1 MKKIMKKYLTGS
13 KALIVLWAVIS
24 MIIIAPSCV
33 KAQVTGDYYYDVL
46 EDGGISVYSYKGTE
60 TVLRIP
66 ETIDGYTVTV
76 VGSNILLE
84 NDTVE
89 EVVIPDTVK
98 IIKPQAFW
106 NKSGIKKI
114 ELGNSVEE
122 IGYQAFF
129 GCDSL
134 ESINIPDTCKSIG
147 SAAFF
152 RCSSLG
158 EIHIPASVEKL
169 GISYNLTKP
178 SNIFESAYNLK
189 SVTVDEN
196 NPRYTC
202 IDGVLYGKDDN
213 GNLIDLIFY
222 PFSKQDNIYEI
233 PDGIQYIAGSA
244 CASAKFEKVI
254 IPDSVKTISKDAFE
268 KCASL
273 TTVEGGK
280 GLKKIEYEAFGYCE
294 SLTAFELSDTL
305 TYIESGAFIGA
316 TSYVPVYP
324 AHLEKN
330 ESGDYVKGMSFSISG
345 NTDYEKAFECL
356 RLVNQER
363 SAQGL
368 TPLTMNETLMS
379 EAMQRA
385 AECAVNFDHYR
396 PDGTKCYTIAEEGGP
411 AVNAENIAANQRTAE
426 SVMESWMNSAGH
438 KANILG
444 STYNSVGIG
453 CVNHNGIIYWVQLFS
468 TDETTNE
475 ALKPENENDK
485 EFFIKYNSGGVALS
499 LFLNSDS
506 NISLTENDTKKLY
519 LCGKNAGWTSVSFVM
534 NGKYAEWQSSDTNV
548 VKADN
553 NGNITAVGA
562 GEATITASFGEM
574 FSGTVKVTVS
584 HLWNEEIVK
593 TIPGT
598 SIHVPADYRVI
609 EHSALYN
616 TIIRP
621 KYKTSVIPA
630 EPDSVEVYDTKYVW
644 VKPKYKTVK
653 HKKGTTDKYLLYKK
667 PVYSK
672 KKISAKQWT
681 YKHEEMYKY
690 VDALASETEGEYI
703 DLCECSCGK
712 IFTKDE
718 YEKHKKDGEDAY
730 SAAQASETIDE
741 YMNGP
746 YGKCGTVSEVTK
758 KTEASTVE
766 YKAAKIITK
775 KAWTEKLSYK
785 SPSYTRYG
793 ALKSGGLK
801 NSKYVKKYNKKS
813 WTEKRVIKDGYWK
826 KVKYN
831 KHKLQING
839 NKSYEIKVPTGSVE
853 TVSGNLLVEPAWNE
867 NVITNESTLE
877 TTPPKDVK
885 TGVICEKCGE
895 IKCLFCD
902 EIFNDRELFDKH
914 SCNSAS

>member
-33 KAQVTGDYYYDVL
+33 KAQVTGDYSYDVL
-46 EDGGISVYSYKGTE
+46 QDGGISVYRYKGTE

-98 IIKPQAFW
+98 IIKSQAFW

-152 RCSSLG
+152 RCSSL
-158 EIHIPASVEKL
+158 EE
-169 GISYNLTKP
+169 
-178 SNIFESAYNLK
+178 
-189 SVTVDEN
+189 
-196 NPRYTC
+196 
-202 IDGVLYGKDDN
+202 
-213 GNLIDLIFY
+213 
-222 PFSKQDNIYEI
+222 
-233 PDGIQYIAGSA
+233 
-244 CASAKFEKVI
+244 I
-254 IPDSVKTISKDAFE
+254 IPDSVETISKD
-268 KCASL
+268 
-273 TTVEGGK
+273 
-280 GLKKIEYEAFGYCE
+280 
-294 SLTAFELSDTL
+294 AFELSDTL

-330 ESGDYVKGMSFSISG
+330 DSGDYVKGMSFSISG
-345 NTDYEKAFECL
+345 NTDYKRAFECL

-411 AVNAENIAANQRTAE
+411 AVNAENIAANLRTAE

-475 ALKPENENDK
+475 AVKPENENDK
-485 EFFIKYNSGGVALS
+485 EFFIKYNSDGVALS
-499 LFLNSDS
+499 LFLNSNSD
-506 NISLTENDTKKLY
+506 ISLTENDTKKLY

-548 VKADN
+548 VKVDN

-574 FSGTVKVTVS
+574 FNGTVKVTVS

-598 SIHVPADYRVI
+598 SIHVSADYRVI
-609 EHSALYN
+609 EYSALYN

-630 EPDSVEVYDTKYVW
+630 EPDSV
-644 VKPKYKTVK
+644 
-653 HKKGTTDKYLLYKK
+653 
-667 PVYSK
+667 
-672 KKISAKQWT
+672 
-681 YKHEEMYKY
+681 
-690 VDALASETEGEYI
+690 
-703 DLCECSCGK
+703 
-712 IFTKDE
+712 
-718 YEKHKKDGEDAY
+718 
-730 SAAQASETIDE
+730 
-741 YMNGP
+741 
-746 YGKCGTVSEVTK
+746 
-758 KTEASTVE
+758 
-766 YKAAKIITK
+766 
-775 KAWTEKLSYK
+775 
-785 SPSYTRYG
+785 
-793 ALKSGGLK
+793 
-801 NSKYVKKYNKKS
+801 
-813 WTEKRVIKDGYWK
+813 
-826 KVKYN
+826 
-831 KHKLQING
+831 
-839 NKSYEIKVPTGSVE
+839 
-853 TVSGNLLVEPAWNE
+853 VSG
-867 NVITNESTLE
+867 S
-877 TTPPKDVK
+877 
-885 TGVICEKCGE
+885 G
-895 IKCLFCD
+895 F
-902 EIFNDRELFDKH
+902 
-914 SCNSAS
+914 

>member
-60 TVLRIP
+60 TVLHIP

-114 ELGNSVEE
+114 ELGNSVEK

-268 KCASL
+268 
-273 TTVEGGK
+273 
-280 GLKKIEYEAFGYCE
+280 
-294 SLTAFELSDTL
+294 
-305 TYIESGAFIGA
+305 
-316 TSYVPVYP
+316 
-324 AHLEKN
+324 
-330 ESGDYVKGMSFSISG
+330 
-345 NTDYEKAFECL
+345 CL

-475 ALKPENENDK
+475 ALKPENEND
-485 EFFIKYNSGGVALS
+485 
-499 LFLNSDS
+499 
-506 NISLTENDTKKLY
+506 
-519 LCGKNAGWTSVSFVM
+519 
-534 NGKYAEWQSSDTNV
+534 
-548 VKADN
+548 
-553 NGNITAVGA
+553 
-562 GEATITASFGEM
+562 
-574 FSGTVKVTVS
+574 TV
-584 HLWNEEIVK
+584 I
-593 TIPGT
+593 
-598 SIHVPADYRVI
+598 
-609 EHSALYN
+609 
-616 TIIRP
+616 
-621 KYKTSVIPA
+621 
-630 EPDSVEVYDTKYVW
+630 
-644 VKPKYKTVK
+644 
-653 HKKGTTDKYLLYKK
+653 
-667 PVYSK
+667 
-672 KKISAKQWT
+672 
-681 YKHEEMYKY
+681 
-690 VDALASETEGEYI
+690 
-703 DLCECSCGK
+703 
-712 IFTKDE
+712 
-718 YEKHKKDGEDAY
+718 
-730 SAAQASETIDE
+730 
-741 YMNGP
+741 
-746 YGKCGTVSEVTK
+746 
-758 KTEASTVE
+758 
-766 YKAAKIITK
+766 
-775 KAWTEKLSYK
+775 
-785 SPSYTRYG
+785 
-793 ALKSGGLK
+793 
-801 NSKYVKKYNKKS
+801 
-813 WTEKRVIKDGYWK
+813 
-826 KVKYN
+826 
-831 KHKLQING
+831 
-839 NKSYEIKVPTGSVE
+839 
-853 TVSGNLLVEPAWNE
+853 
-867 NVITNESTLE
+867 
-877 TTPPKDVK
+877 
-885 TGVICEKCGE
+885 
-895 IKCLFCD
+895 
-902 EIFNDRELFDKH
+902 
-914 SCNSAS
+914 